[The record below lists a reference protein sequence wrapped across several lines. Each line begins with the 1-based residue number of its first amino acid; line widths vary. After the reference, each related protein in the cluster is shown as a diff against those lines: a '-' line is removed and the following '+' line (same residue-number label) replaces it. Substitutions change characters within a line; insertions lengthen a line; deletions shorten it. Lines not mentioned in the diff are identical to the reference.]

1 MASTSGRVRVA
12 IACQGG
18 GSHTAFTAG
27 ALKRLLAD
35 ERYEV
40 VALSGT
46 SGGAICAVLA
56 WYALLQNGGAAARAA
71 ELLDAFWKDNSAR
84 ELFDA
89 FWNEWLLW
97 VNRSQ
102 GALVLPAVSPYSM
115 QLSYWAQNRLER
127 MLKERIEFEKIGTPQ
142 KDSSPMLLIG
152 AVDVLSGEF
161 RAFNSRRDE
170 ISAETILASA
180 ALPTLFRAVRTD
192 GGVYWDGLFSQN
204 PPIRELP
211 KARPDQIWVIQIDP
225 KKRAEEPRSMADILD
240 RRNELAGN
248 ISLYQEIHFIEKMN
262 HLVERLGNKDE
273 SPKDRRL
280 YVPGKEGK
288 EGRDYKHIVVRW
300 IRMSRPLDFAS
311 KLDRSPSFIRGM
323 MNYGER
329 QAEDFLERLDPARS
343 THG

>member
-1 MASTSGRVRVA
+1 MDGTSGRVRVA

-35 ERYEV
+35 ERHEV
-40 VALSGT
+40 VGLSGT
-46 SGGAICAVLA
+46 SGGAICAALA
-56 WYALLQNGGAAARAA
+56 WYALLENGRVAARAA
-71 ELLDAFWKDNSAR
+71 ELLDAFWEDNSAR
-84 ELFDA
+84 EFFDS

-102 GALVLPAVSPYSM
+102 GTFVLPAVSPYST
-115 QLSYWAQNRLER
+115 QLSFWAQNRLKK
-127 MLKERIEFEKIGTPQ
+127 MLKERIKFEKVGTPLG
-142 KDSSPMLLIG
+142 DSSPMLLIG

-170 ISAETILASA
+170 IGAETILASA

-211 KARPDQIWVIQIDP
+211 KARPDEIWVIQIDP
-225 KKRAEEPRSMADILD
+225 KRRDEEPRSMTDILD

-248 ISLYQEIHFIEKMN
+248 ISLYQEIHFIKKMN
-262 HLVERLGNKDE
+262 QLVERLGDQNKPLE
-273 SPKDRRL
+273 DRSL
-280 YVPGKEGK
+280 YVPGKEG
-288 EGRDYKHIVVRW
+288 RTYKRIEVRW

-311 KLDRSPSFIRGM
+311 KLDRSPSFIRRM

-329 QAEDFLERLDPARS
+329 EAEDFLERLDPARS
-343 THG
+343 TRG